1 MQIVLLKRCPRL
13 EFINFVINM
22 NLNLCMP
29 ANMYSHNLLNSFQ
42 QKTFQRIVMKYEG
55 DKYIKSFSYWNQL
68 LIMMYG
74 QLAGCES
81 LRELVC
87 VITAHTPKAYH
98 LGFGKTVITRS
109 NLSKANANRDSK
121 MFEEFAYKMISI
133 VQGKRITK
141 DFEITGR
148 FYAFDSTTIDLCLS
162 LFWWASFRKTKGGIK
177 VHTLFD
183 VVTQIPTFLH
193 ITEAK
198 VHDMNAMDEIPYERN
213 AYYIFD
219 RGYFDLAR
227 LFTIDCIGSN
237 FVIRERG
244 HLQYEI
250 IEGEDLL
257 ENQHNI
263 LYDRTIRLT
272 GQQTGKKYPKL
283 LRRIGYYSAEH
294 RRTFTYLTNNFII
307 SSKQVVLLYKN
318 RWQVELFFKWIKQHL
333 HIKSFWGIT
342 ENAVRIQIY
351 SAITTYCLVTI
362 VEHDLRLN
370 RSTFDV
376 LRILSM
382 SLFDKTPI
390 RELFERVEQ
399 IDDNMEN
406 SNVQLSFNF

>member
-1 MQIVLLKRCPRL
+1 MLTGKYVFAQLI
-13 EFINFVINM
+13 EF
-22 NLNLCMP
+22 LP
-29 ANMYSHNLLNSFQ
+29 
-42 QKTFQRIVMKYEG
+42 QKAFQRIVMKYQG
-55 DKYIKSFSYWNQL
+55 DKYIKTFSCWNQL

-87 VITAHTPKAYH
+87 IITAHTPKSYH
-98 LGFGKTVITRS
+98 LGFGKSVITRS
-109 NLSKANANRDSK
+109 NLAKANSSRDFK
-121 MFEEFAYKMISI
+121 IFEEFAYKMIYIAQS
-133 VQGKRITK
+133 KRITK
-141 DFEITGR
+141 EFEITGR
-148 FYAFDSTTIDLCLS
+148 FYAFDSTTIDLCLN
-162 LFWWASFRKTKGGIK
+162 LFWWASFRKNKGGIK
-177 VHTLFD
+177 VHTLYD
-183 VVTQIPTFLH
+183 VATQIPTFIH

-198 VHDMNAMDEIPYERN
+198 VHDMNAMDEIPYEQN

-227 LFTIDCIGSN
+227 LFTINCIGSN

-257 ENQHNI
+257 ESPDNI
-263 LYDRTIRLT
+263 LYDQTIRLT
-272 GQQTGKKYPKL
+272 GQQTVKKYPNY
-283 LRRIGYYSAEH
+283 LRRVGFYSVEH
-294 RRTFTYLTNNFII
+294 KRTFTFLTNNFVI
-307 SSKQVVLLYKN
+307 SAKHVALLYKN
-318 RWQVELFFKWIKQHL
+318 RWQVELFYKWIKQHL
-333 HIKSFWGIT
+333 HVKSFWGVT

-351 SAITTYCLVTI
+351 SAITAYCFVAI

-390 RELFERVEQ
+390 RELFKRVQ
-399 IDDNMEN
+399 PEN
-406 SNVQLSFNF
+406 DMAENGHVQLCFNF